1 MSILNVLHSC
11 VIFVIVCVC
20 LSWSVFIQNTV
31 CVLSWTDSF
40 PNSDGVSGQT
50 SRNTDVSRN
59 TPINLGT
66 PEFPAEEGLYYQ
78 NVLLAVERWF
88 SLFGWPSGPNPISVP
103 HTLRRYTGEFPQLF
117 CMGICFTFHFM
128 FNYNECF
135 ASPHRVVSKIQMN
148 PSTGRTYRVSQ
159 NKDSRCVYEIKRCS

>member
-1 MSILNVLHSC
+1 MSKLEC
-11 VIFVIVCVC
+11 F
-20 LSWSVFIQNTV
+20 FIQNTV

-40 PNSDGVSGQT
+40 PNSDSVSGQT
-50 SRNTDVSRN
+50 SRNTDISPS
-59 TPINLGT
+59 TPIKLGT
-66 PEFPAEEGLYYQ
+66 PEFPAADSEEGLYYQ

-103 HTLRRYTGEFPQLF
+103 HTLRRYTREFPNCF
-117 CMGICFTFHFM
+117 AWESVFTFTFM
-128 FNYNECF
+128 FNYNECL